1 MEKGKGKGENVQER
15 GSNEFSTFP
24 LPFSVSMNSLLFGI
38 ILSAL
43 LSTTSLLVVLL
54 RVSPLI
60 APHQAVTAFLLSLF
74 LSVSTV
80 STLMFIGIWK
90 LLPVHT
96 WDMGKLMSISLR
108 QGIFLG
114 IGVST
119 LTLFHML
126 SMLTWWIGVMI
137 FVVVLLVE
145 MALDH

>member
-1 MEKGKGKGENVQER
+1 
-15 GSNEFSTFP
+15 
-24 LPFSVSMNSLLFGI
+24 MNTLLFGI

-43 LSTTSLLVVLL
+43 LSTTSLMVVLL
-54 RVSPLI
+54 RVSPLM

-80 STLMFIGIWK
+80 STLMFISIWK